1 MRAWP
6 AFRITLQLAAVTT
19 GILLLVG
26 VPLAW
31 LLAHREFF
39 GKRLIETI
47 ILLPLALPPTVL
59 GYYLLLVLGQHGPLA
74 QTLGITWAFRFEG
87 LVVGSVLFST
97 PIVLSVYREAF
108 RGLDSDLLQ
117 TARTLGA
124 GRWRLWRE
132 VILPLSWP
140 GLLSGSLLAFSRTIG
155 EFGVVLMIGGAIP
168 GRTQVVSIYIFDLV
182 QALQFAEA
190 GVVATALLVLALLLV
205 YSIRWIEGRW
215 RSTIS

>member
-1 MRAWP
+1 VRAWP

-19 GILLLVG
+19 GIFLFLG

-31 LLAHREFF
+31 LLARREFF
-39 GKRLIETI
+39 GKRLIEAI

-59 GYYLLLVLGQHGPLA
+59 GYYLLLVLGQHAPLA
-74 QTLGITWAFRFEG
+74 QILGITWAFRFEG

-97 PIVLSVYREAF
+97 PVVLMVYRETF

-124 GRWRLWRE
+124 GRLRLWRE

-168 GRTQVVSIYIFDLV
+168 GRTQVVSIYLFDLV
-182 QALQFAEA
+182 QALQLAEA

>member
-1 MRAWP
+1 M
-6 AFRITLQLAAVTT
+6 QLAAITT
-19 GILLLVG
+19 GIFLLVG

-31 LLAHREFF
+31 LLARREFV
-39 GKRLIETI
+39 GKRLIEAI

-59 GYYLLLVLGQHGPLA
+59 GYYLLLLLGQHGPLA
-74 QTLGITWAFRFEG
+74 QTLGISWAFRFEG

-132 VILPLSWP
+132 VILPLCWP

-168 GRTQVVSIYIFDLV
+168 GRTQVISIYIFDLV

-215 RSTIS
+215 KSTIS

>member
-31 LLAHREFF
+31 LLARREFV
-39 GKRLIETI
+39 GKRLLEAI

-97 PIVLSVYREAF
+97 PIVLSVYREVF

-182 QALQFAEA
+182 QALQLAEA

-215 RSTIS
+215 RSTTS

>member
-31 LLAHREFF
+31 LLARRDFC

-97 PIVLSVYREAF
+97 PIVLSVYREVF

-182 QALQFAEA
+182 QALQLAEA

>member
-1 MRAWP
+1 M
-6 AFRITLQLAAVTT
+6 QLAAITT
-19 GILLLVG
+19 GIFLLVG

-31 LLAHREFF
+31 LLARREFV
-39 GKRLIETI
+39 GKRLFEAI

-59 GYYLLLVLGQHGPLA
+59 GYYLLLLLGQHGPLA

-97 PIVLSVYREAF
+97 PIVLGVYREAF

-124 GRWRLWRE
+124 GRLRLWRE

-215 RSTIS
+215 KSTIS

>member
-31 LLAHREFF
+31 LLARREFC

-182 QALQFAEA
+182 QALQLAEA